1 MLFGL
6 LKSREMEE
14 EGRAMAE
21 RFAKRYPPA
30 LQDDSRPAAAQK
42 RDAAMS
48 AIYSELTQLRKR
60 TKLGVVKKATLA
72 NTIKWELKER
82 GYRPEV
88 ANQVVYDM
96 LFYLA
101 GKTKTG

>member
-14 EGRAMAE
+14 IGKGIAD
-21 RFAKRYPPA
+21 RFAKRFPAA
-30 LQDDSRPAAAQK
+30 LQDDPRAEQK

-48 AIYSELTQLRKR
+48 AVFSELAQLRKR
-60 TKLGVVKKATLA
+60 TKLGVLRKATLA
-72 NTIKWELKER
+72 NTLKWELKER
-82 GYRPEV
+82 GYRPDV
-88 ANQVVYDM
+88 VSKVVYDI

-101 GKTKTG
+101 GKKGG